1 MNEKKIN
8 SLLLSKKFKQLY
20 EQALLKTLLQQSAA
34 ETKIHTL
41 GFLRGDFFSLY
52 LKPDLV
58 LERNGYSEQNLA
70 GKKIGICI
78 DPVDLSQ
85 AVHLLNQ
92 PVLRN
97 SSLTLISQPKLP
109 LTPDWPY
116 CEFSEVKNLDLDWIW
131 IYSHLFQELYTL
143 MLTQDGLPSEKIRP
157 LLTLEVLLSDGYMQN
172 LPAALSHIAVLCYN
186 ANEEVLPL
194 VLKIRE
200 KFPVHRISLFCMSC
214 YPFHYIDSIV
224 NEIYFYNSFIEL
236 IFRVLQTQAKTFFCV
251 DQIENHRDLIEECRR
266 IYYSEHSSQG
276 KFYENYTPFF

>member
-20 EQALLKTLLQQSAA
+20 EQTLLKTLLQQSPS
-34 ETKIHTL
+34 EMKIQAL

-52 LKPDLV
+52 LKPDLL
-58 LERNGYSEQNLA
+58 LERNGYSLQNLT

-85 AVHLLNQ
+85 AFHLLNS
-92 PVLRN
+92 PLLKN

-116 CEFSEVKNLDLDWIW
+116 CQISGVKALDLDWIW
-131 IYSHLFQELYTL
+131 IYSHLSQELYTL
-143 MLTQDGLPSEKIRP
+143 MLTQDGIPDKKIKP
-157 LLTLEVLLSDGYMQN
+157 LLTLEALLADGYMES
-172 LPAALSHIAVLCYN
+172 LSAPFSHFAILCYQ
-186 ANEEVLPL
+186 ANEEILPL

-214 YPFHYIDSIV
+214 QPYHYIDSIV
-224 NEIYFYNSFIEL
+224 NDIYFYNSFIEL
-236 IFRVLQTQAKTFFCV
+236 LFRLLQIQAKAFFCV
-251 DQIENHRDLIEECRR
+251 DEIEKHRDLLEECRR
-266 IYYSEHSSQG
+266 LYYSDSSFQD
-276 KFYENYTPFF
+276 KFYANYTPF